1 MLALRYVGLMAL
13 TVWIGGLLVLGGIGA
28 PAIFGVLDT
37 RHVADGRTLAGAI
50 FGEAFRRFT
59 LASYVCGALV
69 LGTLLARAVLGPR
82 PMRFALRLG
91 TATAM
96 VAASAYSGLIVTP
109 AIVRQQAEIEAAL
122 ASHRAADS
130 YREAFG
136 RLHARSTGVQLI
148 PILGGLMLLFW
159 EVKE

>member
-1 MLALRYVGLMAL
+1 MLALRYVGLIAL
-13 TVWIGGLLVLGGIGA
+13 TVWIGGLLVLGAIGA
-28 PAIFGVLDT
+28 PAIFGVVDA
-37 RHVADGRTLAGAI
+37 RHVAEGRALAGAI

-59 LASYVCGALV
+59 LVSYGCGALV
-69 LGTLLARAVLGPR
+69 LGTLVARAVLGPR
-82 PMRFALRLG
+82 PMRFALRLA

-96 VAASAYSGLIVTP
+96 VAASAYSGFIVTP

-122 ASHRAADS
+122 ANHRAADA

-136 RLHARSTGVQLI
+136 RLHAISTGVQLV
-148 PILGGLMLLFW
+148 PLLGGLMLLFW